1 MSARDPLLEPE
12 SPKLGPVFRGLLWS
26 SLAGATATTF
36 AVLAF
41 MFFVAYLQD
50 RWSIEF
56 LGYALFMLQVVGGAW
71 AVLIHTPLWLLV
83 ERRGWNK
90 YLCALIEVV
99 LMLPILA
106 AALAVSGI
114 LSPVNFISLG
124 ALFLLPVLVLAGAAD
139 LARKST
145 KLRRFGWIVWL
156 AVTGIGF
163 LLWLFAGILPGA
175 LG

>member
-1 MSARDPLLEPE
+1 MSSRDPLVEPE
-12 SPKLGPVFRGLLWS
+12 SPKLGPVFRGLVWS

-56 LGYALFMLQVVGGAW
+56 LGYALFMLQAVGGAW

-106 AALAVSGI
+106 AVLVIIGI
-114 LSPVNFISLG
+114 LSPVNFISLA
-124 ALFLLPVLVLAGAAD
+124 ALFLLPVLVFTGAAD
-139 LARKST
+139 LARKSVG
-145 KLRRFGWIVWL
+145 LRRRGWIVWL
-156 AVTGIGF
+156 AVAGIGF
-163 LLWLFAGILPGA
+163 LLWFFAGLLPWM
-175 LG
+175 LR